1 MALRVS
7 FKAQKNSD
15 QYQRRTRRS
24 PLSPILKAAVRA
36 SGTNAITGEFMLQP
50 IPQRIDAM
58 TDTRSLQQIKRETE
72 QTRAGL
78 TDTVEQLRSSVA
90 ETASDIRQRISPEA
104 IKAEVSG
111 YIKSRGEQLMDD
123 ITAAAR
129 RNPMQAL
136 AIGTSIA
143 YPLLRMAR
151 AVPIPVLMIGAGLY
165 FAGSKTGQAA
175 SQKAMDMASDLSN
188 EVQRRTHD
196 VRDQVAEQA
205 AAAKAYASDNLDRL
219 RDKVSSGAERVS
231 QAGDQVNEAANQA
244 GATLASRADSL
255 KDKAASLGAS
265 AADQASDLKDS
276 TYRTVGSAAS
286 SLQDIASDATASA
299 RRMAGSAADAG
310 LNAAKTARDTASD
323 LSGRAGK
330 TLLETIEQNPL
341 VVAGVGLLVGGL
353 IASALPRSDVE
364 DGLIG
369 GASNSVRK
377 RAQAAAA
384 QGLDAA
390 KDAAGDVYDKAV
402 RQAEAEGLTP
412 DALGNTAE
420 DIGQRVRRVAESA
433 VTTAFEPK
441 DTLKQNTNGVREHG

>member
-1 MALRVS
+1 MLR
-7 FKAQKNSD
+7 Q
-15 QYQRRTRRS
+15 S
-24 PLSPILKAAVRA
+24 PK
-36 SGTNAITGEFMLQP
+36 
-50 IPQRIDAM
+50 RIDAM

-78 TDTVEQLRSSVA
+78 TDTVEQLRTSVA
-90 ETASDIRQRISPEA
+90 DTAADIRQRISPEA

-129 RNPMQAL
+129 RNPMQAA
-136 AIGTSIA
+136 AIGVSVG

-151 AVPIPVLMIGAGLY
+151 SIPLPVLMIGAGLF

-188 EVQRRTHD
+188 EVQRRASD
-196 VRDQVAEQA
+196 VRDQVGEQA
-205 AAAKAYASDNLDRL
+205 AAAKAYASENLDRL
-219 RDKVSSGAERVS
+219 RDTVSSGTGRIN
-231 QAGDQVNEAANQA
+231 QAADQVNAAANQA
-244 GATLASRADSL
+244 GATLASSADSL
-255 KDKAASLGAS
+255 KDKAASLGGS
-265 AADQASDLKDS
+265 VADQASDLKDR
-276 TYRTVGSAAS
+276 TFRTVGAAAS

-323 LSGRAGK
+323 LTGRAGK
-330 TLLETIEQNPL
+330 TFLETIEQNPL

-353 IASALPRSDVE
+353 IASALPRSDIE

-369 GASNSVRK
+369 GASNAVKK
-377 RAQAAAA
+377 RAQAAAS
-384 QGLDAA
+384 QGIDAA
-390 KDAAGDVYDKAV
+390 KDVAGDVYGKAV

-412 DALGNTAE
+412 DALGNTAQ
-420 DIGQRVRRVAESA
+420 DIGQRMRRVAESA
-433 VTTAFEPK
+433 VTTAFEPQE
-441 DTLKQNTNGVREHG
+441 TLKQNTNGVRDHG

>member
-1 MALRVS
+1 M
-7 FKAQKNSD
+7 
-15 QYQRRTRRS
+15 
-24 PLSPILKAAVRA
+24 
-36 SGTNAITGEFMLQP
+36 
-50 IPQRIDAM
+50 PQ

-78 TDTVEQLRSSVA
+78 TDTVEQLRFSVA
-90 ETASDIRQRISPEA
+90 ETASDIRQRISPDA

-136 AIGTSIA
+136 AIGTSVA

-151 AVPIPVLMIGAGLY
+151 GIPLPVLMIGAGLF

-175 SQKAMDMASDLSN
+175 SQKAMDMASDLSD

-196 VRDQVAEQA
+196 VRDQVGEQA
-205 AAAKAYASDNLDRL
+205 AAAKAYASENLDRL
-219 RDKVSSGAERVS
+219 RDTVSSGTERVS
-231 QAGDQVNEAANQA
+231 QAADQVNEAADQA

-265 AADQASDLKDS
+265 VADQASDLKD
-276 TYRTVGSAAS
+276 RTFRTAGSVAS
-286 SLQDIASDATASA
+286 NLQDLASDATSSA
-299 RRMAGSAADAG
+299 RRAAGNAADAG

-330 TLLETIEQNPL
+330 SFIETIEQNPL
-341 VVAGVGLLVGGL
+341 LVAGVGLLVGGL
-353 IASALPRSDVE
+353 IASALPRSGIE

-369 GASNSVRK
+369 GASNSVKK
-377 RAQAAAA
+377 RAQAAAS
-384 QGLDAA
+384 QGIDAA
-390 KDAAGDVYDKAV
+390 KDVAGDVYDKAV
-402 RQAEAEGLTP
+402 RQAEAEGFTP
-412 DALGNTAE
+412 DALGNAAQE
-420 DIGQRVRRVAESA
+420 IGQRVRRVAESA
-433 VTTAFEPK
+433 VTTAFEPQ
-441 DTLKQNTNGVREHG
+441 DNPRQNTNGVRDHG